1 MGSEMC
7 IRDRIYSMWT
17 HKQQWL
23 YMRVKDLFESLIP
36 TKQTLTFNTTVQIRT
51 IPSREDLE
59 EENLIS
65 ELWYSD
71 EDFKDFKKIAYQELY
86 LSNNSRN
93 L

>member
-1 MGSEMC
+1 
-7 IRDRIYSMWT
+7 MWT

-23 YMRVKDLFESLIP
+23 YMRVKDLFETLIP